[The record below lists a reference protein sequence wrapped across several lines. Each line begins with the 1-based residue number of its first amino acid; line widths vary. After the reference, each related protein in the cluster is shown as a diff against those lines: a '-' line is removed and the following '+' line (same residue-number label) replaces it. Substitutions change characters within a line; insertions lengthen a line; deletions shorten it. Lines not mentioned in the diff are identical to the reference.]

1 MGARRS
7 EVGNSKRAG
16 YEGMGLGLFIAKTLL
31 ERTGAELTFS
41 NRRQEDQMKKSA
53 RFNIGAIVT
62 VSWLRSKIEQRSGA
76 LGKNQTLEI

>member
-7 EVGNSKRAG
+7 EGGNSKRPD

-41 NRRQEDQMKKSA
+41 NRRQEDQMKKST

-76 LGKNQTLEI
+76 LGKNQMLEI